1 MNETPEQKFREYK
14 RLYPDMT
21 REDFFKL
28 LQKETEIHNEV
39 KEKLE
44 EYKRRWAEIKA
55 MPRKDLADEKP
66 EEKVTVKVDFD
77 LAKAIRQSRPSPV
90 THDHL
95 GREFRNR
102 EEMCRAWGI
111 SSILFHS
118 RYSKGWTVER
128 ILTTPIRKRRTTK
141 QKVLDDL
148 NQWKRKKN
156 V

>member
-28 LQKETEIHNEV
+28 LEKENEIHNEV

-44 EYKRRWAEIKA
+44 QWRQKLAEIRTAHK
-55 MPRKDLADEKP
+55 ETV
-66 EEKVTVKVDFD
+66 EEPAKKKVVVKIAFD
-77 LAKAIRQSRPSPV
+77 LEKAVRQARPLPLAR
-90 THDHL
+90 DHL
-95 GREFRNR
+95 GNEYRNR

-111 SSILFHS
+111 SSVLFHS
-118 RYSKGWTVER
+118 RDGKGWSVER
-128 ILTTPIRKRRTTK
+128 ILTTPVRKRRTTK

-148 NQWKRKKN
+148 NQWRKKKH